1 MQVKKFEA
9 RTMKEALEMIKTQL
23 GPDAIILQ
31 VRDHKKSYGLVGE
44 GSVEITAAVSEDTLH
59 KKKFAESRLRN
70 EDKERLTRSPA
81 RVQRQVIDK
90 MVNKYVN
97 DKESKES
104 KPITR
109 TRYIDIDDSVEAENF
124 SADSLQVAS
133 ERIKHAA
140 QQAWS
145 TMQNQQDWIQP
156 KASVQASANQTLQR
170 TAKSSQVNKDNREI
184 AAASGGLM
192 VVPTATNAA
201 VDNSE
206 VRALKGEIES
216 LKQVLAHFQ
225 QVPQAMMNGQH
236 PGSDYGLCYDVSS
249 VYEKLT
255 AAGVAPEIAA
265 EMLTK
270 AQEEMPP
277 MKLKNKD
284 LVGAWAA
291 KYILDSTL
299 ISKPLSQPTTTGKH
313 AQIQLFVG
321 SSGTGKTATLVKWA
335 SHLVVRERKKVAIV
349 TTDTLKVGAADQMRI
364 YAQILNVPF
373 AVIRQKSDWDRVMA
387 QVGNYDYILAD
398 FPGLSMKTMEEISW
412 YQQMA
417 PDQKLGAQVHLVLSC
432 LAKDSDL
439 TEIGKRYKV
448 THFQDVIFSAL
459 DESVQHG
466 TIYNFMKRMQV
477 PLHSFG
483 LGNRIPEDF
492 ELATRERV
500 LDLIFKITKMNK

>member
-9 RTMKEALEMIKTQL
+9 RTMKEALEMIKSQL

-31 VRDHKKSYGLVGE
+31 VRDHKRSYGLVGE
-44 GSVEITAAVSEDTLH
+44 GSVEITAAVSDDTLH

-70 EDKERLTRSPA
+70 EDRERLTRSSA
-81 RVQRQVIDK
+81 KVQRQVIDK
-90 MVNKYVN
+90 MVNRYN
-97 DKESKES
+97 SDKESKES

-124 SADSLQVAS
+124 SADSLQLAS
-133 ERIKHAA
+133 ERIKQAA

-156 KASVQASANQTLQR
+156 KNTAQTIASKFSA
-170 TAKSSQVNKDNREI
+170 TAAKTANRERET
-184 AAASGGLM
+184 AAAGAGGMML
-192 VVPTATNAA
+192 VPSSSAA
-201 VDNSE
+201 VATVDSTE
-206 VRALKGEIES
+206 VSALKGEIES

-236 PGSDYGLCYDVSS
+236 PGSDFGLCYDVSS

-255 AAGVAPEIAA
+255 VAGVAPEIAA

-299 ISKPLSQPTTTGKH
+299 ICKPLASSAGVGKH

-321 SSGTGKTATLVKWA
+321 SSGSGKTATLVKWA

-349 TTDTLKVGAADQMRI
+349 TTDNLKVGAADQMRI

-373 AVIRQKSDWDRVMA
+373 AVIRQKSDWERVMA

-412 YQQMA
+412 YQQMI
-417 PDQKLGAQVHLVLSC
+417 PEQNLGAQVHLVLSC

-448 THFQDVIFSAL
+448 THYQDVIFSAL
-459 DESVQHG
+459 DESIQHG
-466 TIYNFMKRMQV
+466 TIYNFMKRFQV

>member
-70 EDKERLTRSPA
+70 EDRERLTRSPA

-133 ERIKHAA
+133 ERIKQAA

-156 KASVQASANQTLQR
+156 KMSAQATNNKPSKQVAASA
-170 TAKSSQVNKDNREI
+170 AAVNVG
-184 AAASGGLM
+184 GGLM
-192 VVPTATNAA
+192 VVPSATTAA
-201 VDNSE
+201 VDSSE

-255 AAGVAPEIAA
+255 LAGVAPEIAA

-299 ISKPLSQPTTTGKH
+299 ISKPLEISSNIGKQ

-321 SSGTGKTATLVKWA
+321 SSGSGKTATLVKWA

-412 YQQMA
+412 YQQLA
-417 PDQKLGAQVHLVLSC
+417 PEQKLGAQVHLVLSC

-448 THFQDVIFSAL
+448 THFQDVIFSGL
-459 DESVQHG
+459 DESIQHG
-466 TIYNFMKRMQV
+466 TIYNFMKRFQA